1 MISVGMMKLFKVAF
15 TEFFFPSFF
24 IFSFLAKGQRDK

>member
-15 TEFFFPSFF
+15 TEFFFLLFLYF
-24 IFSFLAKGQRDK
+24 FLAKGQRDK